1 MPRARIQLT
10 MDDEDFG
17 YLTTNSAEWAA
28 IGSEWAPQIADGRF
42 VTVPPGGIPF
52 TTWKCA
58 YWLEDGYAAL
68 MLARAFL
75 DAWGHDYQVVT
86 DEAEDGGWVI
96 LTDYEWKQEG
106 SGKP

>member
-1 MPRARIQLT
+1 
-10 MDDEDFG
+10 MDDADFG
-17 YLTTNSAEWAA
+17 YLTTNSAQWGPLREEWV
-28 IGSEWAPQIADGRF
+28 GQIAGGRF
-42 VTVPPGGIPF
+42 LPGNPEAPILAR
-52 TTWKCA
+52 WQRA

-75 DAWGHDYQVVT
+75 DAWGHDYQIVS
-86 DEAEDGGWVI
+86 DETEGGGWVI

>member
-1 MPRARIQLT
+1 MPRARIQLS
-10 MDDEDFG
+10 MDDADFG
-17 YLTTNSAEWAA
+17 YLTTNSHEWAA

-42 VTVPPGGIPF
+42 RPAGGGVTF
-52 TTWKCA
+52 TTWKRA

-75 DAWGHDYQVVT
+75 DAWGHDYQIVS
-86 DEAEDGGWVI
+86 DETEGGGWVI

-106 SGKP
+106 TS